1 MNITPVIILAFII
14 LLGACGGGGSASQ
27 QNSST
32 AALQE
37 APTLPVGWSLERK
50 NPSQVDIE
58 AARAQAVL
66 DHVFTDEAVQAAVLS
81 KRGYVI
87 GERYAEGFDK
97 QSRGTS
103 WSVAK
108 SFYGSLIGI
117 AISEGWLKSTEQK
130 ASEII
135 TEWAN
140 GDKADITIGQIL
152 GMRSGYDPNDQVFF
166 QKDQSAYSIGLA
178 LTSAPDDTFAYSNAN
193 SQLMEPL
200 IRRATGVS
208 AHDYLTSKILEPLG
222 IDNPGLWLDST
233 GQQPMTYCCIDLV
246 PDDFLKFGILF
257 SRRGEWD
264 GDQLIPRE
272 FVDDSLTAHSSY
284 YGYQWWLLNEAFF
297 GSAVPIKTFAALGL
311 NGQKIYIWPE
321 TDIALVVLTKY
332 QHSENQGYILD
343 LAGADANFPDTCT
356 SRNSCPES
364 RGNQVPTFDEQGL
377 IELISAIEG

>member
-1 MNITPVIILAFII
+1 MNVTPVIVLAFS
-14 LLGACGGGGSASQ
+14 LTLGACGGGSESQ
-27 QNSST
+27 ENSITT
-32 AALQE
+32 AAQE
-37 APTLPVGWSLERK
+37 PQTVPIGWSLERK
-50 NPSQVDIE
+50 NPTEVGVE
-58 AARAQAVL
+58 APRVQAVL

-87 GERYAEGFDK
+87 GERYAEGFDQ

-117 AISEGWLKSTEQK
+117 AINEGWLKSTDQK

-140 GDKADITIGQIL
+140 GDKADITIGDIL

-166 QKDQSAYSIGLA
+166 QNDQSAYSIALD
-178 LTSAPDDTFAYSNAN
+178 LTSEPNEAFAYSNAN

-200 IRRATGVS
+200 LRRATGVS
-208 AHDYLTSKILEPLG
+208 AHEYLTSKILAPLG
-222 IDNPGLWLDST
+222 IENAGLWLDNT

-246 PDDFLKFGILF
+246 PDDFLRFGILF
-257 SRRGEWD
+257 SRGGEWD

-272 FVDDSLTAHSSY
+272 FVEDSLTAHSPY

-297 GSAVPIKTFAALGL
+297 GTPVTTETFAALGL

-321 TDIALVVLTKY
+321 TDIAMVVLTKY
-332 QHSENQGYILD
+332 QHYENQGYILD
-343 LAGADANFPDTCT
+343 LSGANANFPDTCT
-356 SRNSCPES
+356 ARNSCPES
-364 RGNQVPTFDEQGL
+364 RGNPVPTFDERDL
-377 IELISAIEG
+377 VELISAIGD

>member
-1 MNITPVIILAFII
+1 MNLTPVIILAFSLI
-14 LLGACGGGGSASQ
+14 LGACSGGSESQ
-27 QNSST
+27 ESSITT
-32 AALQE
+32 AAQG
-37 APTLPVGWSLERK
+37 PQTVPIGWNLERK
-50 NPSQVDIE
+50 NPTEIGVE
-58 AARAQAVL
+58 APRVEAVL

-140 GDKADITIGQIL
+140 GDKAGITIGHIL
-152 GMRSGYDPNDQVFF
+152 SMRSGYDPNDQVFF
-166 QKDQSAYSIGLA
+166 QNDQSAYSIGLA
-178 LTSAPDDTFAYSNAN
+178 LTSVPNEAFAYSNAN

-233 GQQPMTYCCIDLV
+233 GEQPMTYCCIDLV
-246 PDDFLKFGILF
+246 PDDFLRFGILF

-297 GSAVPIKTFAALGL
+297 GSAVPIETFAALGL

-321 TDIALVVLTKY
+321 TDIALVVLTQY

-343 LAGADANFPDTCT
+343 LLGADANFPDTCT

-364 RGNQVPTFDEQGL
+364 RGNEVPAFDEQGL
-377 IELISAIEG
+377 IELISAIAG